1 MRHYYDVKDMLV
13 EYPLVSED
21 SPEWK
26 KTCPFCGAFDE
37 VHEIGDT
44 YICHEC
50 FANWIEHDTETERQI
65 QVLNLNHGK
74 MPIFNEGKM
83 PLVEHKFYDKFDFF
97 AKVDFKTRTVHFFD
111 EGGAENDKLVASF

>member
-1 MRHYYDVKDMLV
+1 MRHYYDV
-13 EYPLVSED
+13 
-21 SPEWK
+21 
-26 KTCPFCGAFDE
+26 TGAFDE
-37 VHEIGDT
+37 IHEIGDT

-74 MPIFNEGKM
+74 MPNFNEGKM

-97 AKVDFKTRTVHFFD
+97 SKVDFKTRTVHFFD